1 MTDLNE
7 VIQKITDTID
17 DAAKHYG
24 EHWDSALVGGEPNY
38 HAITNEQAVVVR
50 AEDDSLHSSWL
61 CDYLEAVDPASVR
74 LLLERIEILN
84 AICDLFHIG
93 EQARTRSAIM
103 TNIENTIRFAEQLR
117 AIEQAFFMVPGE
129 PDEDY
134 PDEIPADECLVNSC
148 GSTTEQYVEQFRE
161 ALAVITKPAPVVVDH
176 AAVAPALLEE
186 LARSTPG
193 EIIAVP
199 RVSEEN
205 ITRHV
210 RDLTMMVKLLVRTV
224 RKYNPESQ
232 QAKDFMQYLQRE
244 GLISTS
250 DILRASPGE
259 ALKDPK

>member
-24 EHWDSALVGGEPNY
+24 EHWDS
-38 HAITNEQAVVVR
+38 
-50 AEDDSLHSSWL
+50 
-61 CDYLEAVDPASVR
+61 
-74 LLLERIEILN
+74 
-84 AICDLFHIG
+84 
-93 EQARTRSAIM
+93 
-103 TNIENTIRFAEQLR
+103 
-117 AIEQAFFMVPGE
+117 
-129 PDEDY
+129 
-134 PDEIPADECLVNSC
+134 
-148 GSTTEQYVEQFRE
+148 
-161 ALAVITKPAPVVVDH
+161 APVVVDH